1 MRIVKYPHPTLR
13 HTSKPLRHVDAALK
27 KMIAEM
33 LELMYAEKG
42 VGLAANQVDLP
53 YRMFVLN
60 VESDPTKKDQEFVF
74 INPVI
79 SNRNG
84 SEEGE
89 EGCLSLPE
97 IYAPVRRSE
106 KIVVSAYNLSGEAVK
121 YEATGLFARA
131 VQHEFDHLDGK
142 LFIDRLGPSS
152 ELAVKDDLDDLA
164 AEFHGARQRGEIPDD
179 AQIAARLAEL
189 EAERT

>member
-1 MRIVKYPHPTLR
+1 VRIVKYPHPTLR